1 MKNATVLPPAPEII
15 NERPKKMSFEAYKAA
30 RTAMNKAIKERLQ
43 KGFLVFKSQEL
54 ILDQQGWPVAKA
66 FKRGHTHVGTT
77 RFLQIV

>member
-15 NERPKKMSFEAYKAA
+15 NERPKKMTMKAYRAA
-30 RTAMNKAIKERLQ
+30 RTAMNKAIKARLQ

-54 ILDQQGWPVAKA
+54 ILDQQGRPVAKA